1 MKSISTAQL
10 ELLRQ
15 QFPRGT
21 RVELIRMT
29 DPFTRLQPGD
39 QGAVSMIDSMGT
51 VFVNWDC
58 GSGLG
63 LVFGEDLYRKI
74 DS

>member
-1 MKSISTAQL
+1 MKQISTTQL
-10 ELLRQ
+10 EQLRQ
-15 QFPRGT
+15 QFPKGT
-21 RVELIRMT
+21 RVELISMD
-29 DPFTRLQPGD
+29 DPYTTLKPGD

-63 LVFGEDLYRKI
+63 LVFGEDSYRKI
-74 DS
+74 